1 MGGTRKHILR
11 SYPLAMNRTTS
22 LALCTLLIA
31 TASVL
36 ASGEEG
42 WVEQDWDE
50 TASNAPSDVT
60 LVQEAVA
67 RSTGNIRNPTIV
79 SCKCVDKFKRCTDAW
94 CNSNC
99 NHKGAQ
105 HCPKGFC
112 KCGPVNP
119 PPCNILTQ
127 DCPDQPNGSETD
139 KSADSSRRRRRKKS
153 DSSDESDDETPTA
166 PASAPAPV
174 PAPAPAVVPAPAPAP
189 AVVPA
194 PAPAPAPA
202 PNGPTIP
209 DGGDEDEEGI
219 EDGPWEEEEQ
229 ARE

>member
-79 SCKCVDKFKRCTDAW
+79 SCKCVDRFKRCTDAW

-139 KSADSSRRRRRKKS
+139 KSDDSSRRRRRKKS
-153 DSSDESDDETPTA
+153 GDSSDESDDETPTA
-166 PASAPAPV
+166 PASAPAP
-174 PAPAPAVVPAPAPAP
+174 APAVVPAPAT
-189 AVVPA
+189 AVV
-194 PAPAPAPA
+194 PA

-219 EDGPWEEEEQ
+219 EDGPWEGEEQ
-229 ARE
+229 VRE

>member
-79 SCKCVDKFKRCTDAW
+79 SCKCVDRFKRCTDAW

-139 KSADSSRRRRRKKS
+139 KSDDSSRRRRRKKS
-153 DSSDESDDETPTA
+153 GDSSDESDDETPTA
-166 PASAPAPV
+166 PASAPAP
-174 PAPAPAVVPAPAPAP
+174 AVVPAPP
-189 AVVPA
+189 
-194 PAPAPAPA
+194 PAPAPA